1 MIKNDLAIFED
12 HKIRRIYDKK
22 TDTWFFSVIDVVGAL
37 TDSTNPRRYWS
48 DLKKQIAE
56 QEGFSELY
64 EKIVQLKLKAPDGKM
79 RETDCANTESLFRI
93 IQSIPSPKAEPFKLW
108 LAKIGYERIQ
118 EIADPERSLNI
129 TRDNRSKQGC
139 TYDDIPDFYKV
150 YCERELV
157 SLYTAHMLWL
167 DINPDGF
174 DDQEEYHRYL
184 RERGLYQEAIEITIK
199 IQHTTKDSKELEII
213 STALAFSPKMQHT
226 IENNIFYD
234 ANGIPIVHSVNLLKF
249 VLWTEKKNYRRPF
262 PKKLAIMIKEFH
274 NVVDFR
280 LENERLKAKNIK
292 LEDELKIPNGKRLT
306 TYQKLVM
313 AALAKAYGKES
324 LIQSFRTADNPIS
337 NKEVDKSTNTKL
349 TYNKL
354 TQELNDAIGFN
365 LNQETIKEVIE
376 DSIKHIPKVKK

>member
-1 MIKNDLAIFED
+1 MKKNDLALFED
-12 HKIRRIYDKK
+12 HEIRRIYDKE
-22 TDTWFFSVIDVVGAL
+22 TDTWFFSVIDVVGVL
-37 TDSTNPRRYWS
+37 TDSVDAGAYWRK
-48 DLKKQIAE
+48 LKQRLTQK
-56 QEGFSELY
+56 GSE
-64 EKIVQLKLKAPDGKM
+64 IVTFCHGLKLEAPDGKKYLTDVANV
-79 RETDCANTESLFRI
+79 ETLLRL
-93 IQSIPSPKAEPFKLW
+93 IQSIPSPKAEPFKSW
-108 LAKIGYERIQ
+108 LNKVGYERIQ
-118 EIADPERSLNI
+118 KIADPERLLNR
-129 TRDNRSKQGC
+129 TRDNRSNQGC
-139 TYDDIPDFYKV
+139 TYDDVPDFYKV

-199 IQHTTKDSKELEII
+199 IQHTTNDSKELEII
-213 STALAFSPKMQHT
+213 SAALAFSPKMQHT
-226 IENNIFYD
+226 IENNILYD
-234 ANGIPIVHSVNLLKF
+234 ANGVPIVHSVNLLKF

-262 PKKLAIMIKEFH
+262 PKKLASMIKEFH
-274 NVVDFR
+274 NVPDFR

-292 LEDELKIPNGKRLT
+292 LEDELKIPKGKRLI
-306 TYQKLVM
+306 TYQKSFM

-324 LIQSFRTADNPIS
+324 LTQSFRTADNPIS
-337 NKEVDKSTNTKL
+337 NKKVDKSTNTKL

>member
-1 MIKNDLAIFED
+1 MN
-12 HKIRRIYDKK
+12 
-22 TDTWFFSVIDVVGAL
+22 
-37 TDSTNPRRYWS
+37 
-48 DLKKQIAE
+48 
-56 QEGFSELY
+56 
-64 EKIVQLKLKAPDGKM
+64 
-79 RETDCANTESLFRI
+79 
-93 IQSIPSPKAEPFKLW
+93 
-108 LAKIGYERIQ
+108 
-118 EIADPERSLNI
+118 
-129 TRDNRSKQGC
+129 

-150 YCERELV
+150 YYERELV

-184 RERGLYQEAIEITIK
+184 KERGLYQEAIEITIK
-199 IQHTTKDSKELEII
+199 IQHSTKDSKELEII
-213 STALAFSPKMQHT
+213 STALAFSPKMQHA

-234 ANGIPIVHSVNLLKF
+234 ANGIPIVDSVNLLKF

-262 PKKLAIMIKEFH
+262 PKKLASMIKEFH